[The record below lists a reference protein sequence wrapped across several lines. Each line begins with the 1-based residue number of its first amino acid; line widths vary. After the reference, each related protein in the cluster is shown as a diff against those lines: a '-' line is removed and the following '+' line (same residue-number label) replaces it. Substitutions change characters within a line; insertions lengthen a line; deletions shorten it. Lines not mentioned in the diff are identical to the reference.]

1 MRVVCDSHTLKM
13 VQKFSV
19 KRQTL
24 RTLDNYYLG
33 LIAEVV

>member
-24 RTLDNYYLG
+24 RTLDKYYPG
-33 LIAEVV
+33 VVAEVV